1 MDSKGCFRTAGSGT
15 FSSVELASSL
25 FWGLPLQIAG
35 EGRAHLVTTALFCRA
50 SQTILAELEPQ
61 ACVSLVNM
69 AVVPGDGQL

>member
-15 FSSVELASSL
+15 FSSVELGSFL
-25 FWGLPLQIAG
+25 FWGVPLQIAG
-35 EGRAHLVTTALFCRA
+35 EGRARLVTATLCCRALQTAL
-50 SQTILAELEPQ
+50 AESEPQ